1 MRVTPGPQWEEL
13 IQRILHSEST
23 ILLLGNTD
31 SGKSTLAK
39 FILYRLLEKRLRVA
53 LVDTDIGQSSLFL
66 PGTVSMKVFTSTEE
80 LNKRDP
86 DGIFFV
92 GLLNPARNIPFHIK
106 ASESMLKKAIEK
118 EPDKT
123 VVDTTGLVSGYP
135 GLSLKKK
142 KILTLKPSLVVA
154 LQRGSELEGILKDLP
169 ENMVFRLSPSE
180 HVRPRTRQER
190 INYRNSLYREYFK
203 DSYLLEI
210 RPDGVEFEEMGR
222 RFSIR
227 ERYLKRGMLLGLCR
241 GSDTLGLGIFDGIS
255 DGKVQIIT
263 PLKEEDFDRIAVGEI
278 VIPEEIY
285 SE

>member
-1 MRVTPGPQWEEL
+1 MKVTPGPRWEEL

-31 SGKSTLAK
+31 SGKSTLAR
-39 FILYRLLEKRLRVA
+39 FILYRLLENHLRVA

-66 PGTVSMKVFTSTEE
+66 PGTVSMKVFTSTNE
-80 LNKRDP
+80 LNKREP
-86 DGIFFV
+86 DGMFFV
-92 GLLNPARNIPFHIK
+92 GLINPARNISFHIK
-106 ASESMLKKAIEK
+106 ASEVMLRKALERK
-118 EPDKT
+118 PDKT
-123 VVDTTGLVSGYP
+123 IVDTTGLVTGSP
-135 GLSLKKK
+135 GHSLKKK

-154 LQRGSELEGILKDLP
+154 LQRGSELEGILKELP
-169 ENMVFRLSPSE
+169 DSTVFRLLPSE
-180 HVRPRTRQER
+180 HVRPRTREER

-203 DSYLLEI
+203 DSYLLEM
-210 RPDGVEFEEMGR
+210 RPEGVQFEEMGR

-227 ERYLKRGMLLGLCR
+227 ERYLRRGTLLGLCK

-255 DGKVQIIT
+255 DGRVQIIT
-263 PLKEEDFDRIAVGEI
+263 PLKEEDFDRIVVGEI